1 MRNSKS
7 RYSQI
12 MIALFVAVIGIIL
25 IQNYD
30 FVNQSFASSVLSLII
45 GFVVLI
51 ICIIPSMIVKRK
63 TNLSF
68 ICFVSRETPSVM
80 IFFSMFYA
88 LYFVYVIVNFL
99 LRYSSVFTTTGN
111 RSDAGFFVI
120 FALLAVCVFS
130 SVKGIGAVARSSLFV
145 FAFAVAALAL
155 FFGGNIGNLDF
166 SSLEFDFSTGQ
177 LQFASAVF
185 AMPAFAAVVFGFF
198 EYNSS
203 IRVKNLIWFLCGIAA
218 VLLIVIFF
226 VYFALGD
233 YGTMQSYQI
242 FLLSKTAE
250 FGNVGG
256 IDSFYLSLCAM
267 AVFVLVSL
275 CLICV
280 GRVVNRD
287 ENVWCMAIFAAISY
301 VLYLT
306 ADYYNSVK
314 EIILNPYV
322 FDFFTLLASFVL
334 PIIYITIL
342 RRRIDA

>member
-7 RYSQI
+7 GYSQM
-12 MIALFVAVIGIIL
+12 MISLFVAIVGILL
-25 IQNYD
+25 IQNYN
-30 FVNQSFASSVLSLII
+30 FVNKSFVSSVLSIII
-45 GFVVLI
+45 GIVVLI
-51 ICIIPSMIVKRK
+51 ICIIPSLIVKRK
-63 TNLSF
+63 TKLSF
-68 ICFVSRETPSVM
+68 IGLVSRETPSVM
-80 IFFSMFYA
+80 IFLSMFYA

-130 SVKGIGAVARSSLFV
+130 SVKGIGAVARCSLFV
-145 FAFAVAALAL
+145 FAFAVAAFAL
-155 FFGGNIGNLDF
+155 LFGGNIGNLNF
-166 SSLEFDFSTGQ
+166 SYAELNFNTSQ
-177 LQFASAVF
+177 LQFGSAVF

-218 VLLIVIFF
+218 LLLLVVFF

-233 YGTMQSYQI
+233 YGTKQSYQI

-287 ENVWCMAIFAAISY
+287 GNVWCITIFAAISY

-306 ADYYNSVK
+306 ADYYNSVR
-314 EIILNPYV
+314 EIILNTYV
-322 FDFFTLLASFVL
+322 YDFFTLLASFVL
-334 PIIYITIL
+334 PIIYLTIL
-342 RRRIDA
+342 RRRINA

>member
-7 RYSQI
+7 RYSQM
-12 MIALFVAVIGIIL
+12 MIALFVAIIGIIL
-25 IQNYD
+25 IQNYN
-30 FVNQSFASSVLSLII
+30 FVNQSFAASVLSLII
-45 GFVVLI
+45 GIIILI
-51 ICIIPSMIVKRK
+51 ICMIPSLIVKRK

-68 ICFVSRETPSVM
+68 IGFVSRETPTVM
-80 IFFSMFYA
+80 IFLSMFYA

-120 FALLAVCVFS
+120 FAILAVCVFS
-130 SVKGIGAVARSSLFV
+130 SVKGIGAVARCSLFV

-166 SSLEFDFSTGQ
+166 SYLEFDFNTSQ
-177 LQFASAVF
+177 LQFGSAVF

-203 IRVKNLIWFLCGIAA
+203 IRVKNLIWLLCGIAA
-218 VLLIVIFF
+218 VLLIVVFF
-226 VYFALGD
+226 VYFVLGD

-267 AVFVLVSL
+267 AVFVPVSL

-287 ENVWCMAIFAAISY
+287 EDVWCMIIFAAISY

-306 ADYYNSVK
+306 ADYYNSVR